1 MTPQEALD
9 LLNQASA
16 QVAGNRDVHVKIQEA
31 VNLLQEAIEPPK
43 ADPKPD
49 DLGDDE

>member
-1 MTPQEALD
+1 MNPQEALD

-31 VNLLQEAIEPPK
+31 VNVLQAVVDPPK
-43 ADPKPD
+43 DDPKPD